1 MLSLKAK
8 IAAAGLLAAA
18 AVASG
23 VGATPASA
31 ATETVTV
38 TIQVTHNS
46 VTRGTPTVLVGI
58 AGKPSR
64 CVSELPHEGSNA
76 TPTVQ
81 VVAPFGAT
89 INVYSVSDC
98 YSGLRGKADVAAD
111 ATKTVQVAL

>member
-8 IAAAGLLAAA
+8 IAVSGLLAAA

-46 VTRGTPTVLVGI
+46 VTYALPSVLYGVGDERTRCAGVWTP
-58 AGKPSR
+58 KPTI
-64 CVSELPHEGSNA
+64 E
-76 TPTVQ
+76 
-81 VVAPFGAT
+81 VAAPKGAT
-89 INVYSVSDC
+89 IRLFSVSQC
-98 YSGLRGKADVAAD
+98 YSGLGGKAYVVAD
-111 ATKTVQVAL
+111 ATKTVQVSL